1 MASPAPRAATDF
13 WGNLERR
20 INIEWLAATAA
31 MLMLTMGLSYFSAPM
46 GLTRLDYAF
55 YDQTLASAAPQR
67 QRDDIVV
74 IAIDD
79 NSIEQIGYWPWR
91 RALHARLLERLGQAR
106 VVGFDLVLSDLNPAY
121 PQDDALLARAI
132 AQHGKVVLPLVV
144 DNERRQ
150 ALPPQPPLARAAAAL
165 GFINIYPDGDGVIRS
180 LVLRQHLTSGRDVDH
195 FIVAMLATAGEATP
209 APPEKPLLIPY
220 AHPSSPFVSY
230 PYKQVLDG
238 AVPASAFKDKYV
250 LVGSWAS
257 GLGDAFPTPLSRQG
271 EAMAG
276 VEILANGLHSA
287 LLGQWIVTP
296 SRWQAA
302 ALACLPVLLACIAL
316 RRLSPRRSFLATLG
330 VLLLIAAASWLLM
343 RYAQAWMPITA
354 SIIGVA
360 LAYPLWSWRSQEA
373 ALQHIDR
380 ELDSLNRERLALGDD
395 ISAVAHAVND
405 DSLPARI
412 TQLQNTIAL
421 LRHAHGR
428 REDTLRFLSHDMRAP
443 QSSILALTQLQSHD
457 HALSQDELL
466 ERINQHA
473 HRTLDLVDSF
483 VQLTRAEAAKINRR
497 RLDLVDLITQSCDD
511 LWAQATQSD
520 ITVVFDEHP
529 DQAWTEGDPAMLRRA
544 WCNLLDNAIK
554 YSAPHTTVTCRVQR
568 DGPFWLA
575 AITDQGRGIAS
586 RNQHE
591 LFRPFSRIRDEGQGH
606 PSGAG
611 LGLAFVKTVI
621 NRHGGSIELESEEN
635 RGTTFFIRLPAVP
648 APD

>member
-1 MASPAPRAATDF
+1 MARPAPRIATDF
-13 WGNLERR
+13 WGNLEWR

-31 MLMLTMGLSYFSAPM
+31 LLLLTLGLSYFSEPI

-55 YDQTLASAAPQR
+55 YDQTLASAAPGR
-67 QRDDIVV
+67 QQEDIVIV
-74 IAIDD
+74 AIDD
-79 NSIEQIGYWPWR
+79 SSIEQIGYWPWR
-91 RALHARLLERLGQAR
+91 RALHARLLERLEQAR
-106 VVGFDLVLSDLNPAY
+106 VVGFDLVLSDQNPAY

-132 AQHGKVVLPLVV
+132 TQHGDVVLPLIV
-144 DNERRQ
+144 DNDRRH
-150 ALPPQPPLARAAAAL
+150 ALPPQPPLAKAAAAL

-180 LVLRQHLTSGRDVDH
+180 LVLRQRLASGRNVDH
-195 FIVAMLATAGEATP
+195 FIVAMLEAAGQGMRM
-209 APPEKPLLIPY
+209 PPEEPLLIPY
-220 AHPSSPFVSY
+220 ARASAPFILY
-230 PYKQVLDG
+230 PYRQVLDG
-238 AVPASAFKDKYV
+238 AVSASAFKDKYV
-250 LVGSWAS
+250 LVGSWGS

-271 EAMAG
+271 ETMAG

-287 LLGQWIVTP
+287 LKRQWITTP

-302 ALACLPVLLACIAL
+302 VLACLPVLLACIAL

-343 RYAQAWMPITA
+343 RYAHAWMPITA

-395 ISAVAHAVND
+395 VSAVAHTAYD

-421 LRHAHGR
+421 LRHAHSR

-443 QSSILALTQLQSHD
+443 QSSILALTQLQSRD
-457 HALSQDELL
+457 NALTQDELM

-473 HRTLDLVDSF
+473 HRTLGLVDGF
-483 VQLTRAEAAKINRR
+483 VQLTRAEAARMNLQ
-497 RLDLVDLITQSCDD
+497 RLDLVDLIAQSCDD
-511 LWAQATQSD
+511 LWAQATQGG
-520 ITVVFDEHP
+520 ITVVFDQHP

-554 YSAPHTTVTCRVQR
+554 YSAAHTKVSCRLQR
-568 DGPFWLA
+568 DGLFWLA
-575 AITDQGRGIAS
+575 TIADQGRGIAQ
-586 RNQHE
+586 RDQQE
-591 LFRPFSRIRDEGQGH
+591 LFQPFSRIQDQAHDH
-606 PSGAG
+606 PAGSG
-611 LGLAFVKTVI
+611 LGLAFVKTVVG
-621 NRHGGSIELESEEN
+621 RHGGSIELESEEG
-635 RGTTFFIRLPAVP
+635 RGTTFFIRLPAASVVE
-648 APD
+648 